1 MALVT
6 GNQDRG
12 TISVGGGLCFDT
24 NQPCCFRLKVSG
36 TDPYAVAM
44 LQEQF
49 GGANGELAAMLQYL
63 VQSFAAPD
71 PATRALLMNIAAEEA
86 SHLEIVG
93 TAIVTLMT
101 LRQNARADT
110 NIPPSAVITGERLRT
125 APSMDGQSW
134 WGGPLVADSA
144 GSPFTG
150 NYISATGDMTL

>member
-1 MALVT
+1 
-6 GNQDRG
+6 
-12 TISVGGGLCFDT
+12 
-24 NQPCCFRLKVSG
+24 
-36 TDPYAVAM
+36 M